1 MAEHANVDF
10 IRRGFDTFNAA
21 DVEGLSAIMDEN
33 MVQHMT
39 GNNIVFSGDHHGRGN
54 VLAMYGR
61 IGEASG
67 GTFRAIPEGIWG
79 NDDRVVVTYRAKA
92 ERDGRTLDMLNAIV
106 FEVRNGKITEITDIP
121 ADVDEQ
127 DAFWS

>member
-1 MAEHANVDF
+1 MSEHPNVDF
-10 IRRGFDTFNAA
+10 IRRGFDSFNAA
-21 DVEGLSAIMDEN
+21 DAEGLAAIMDEN

-39 GNNIVFSGDHHGRGN
+39 GHNPVFSGDYQGRDN

-67 GTFRAIPEGIWG
+67 GTFQAVPEGIWA
-79 NDDRVVVTYRAKA
+79 NDDRAVVTYRARA
-92 ERDGRTLDMLNAIV
+92 EREGKTLDMLNGIV
-106 FEVRNGKITEITDIP
+106 FEIRDGMITAITDIP
-121 ADVDEQ
+121 ADAGEQ